1 MVLELRSIGQLDEC
15 RTMASLRET
24 GVTQEKQPLME
35 TLPKVEGKDEVTPAS
50 STCYPTSCKPSQWTN
65 LVGSQLAR

>member
-1 MVLELRSIGQLDEC
+1 MQEDRGYMKRNKLIVVSADAMVDADLE
-15 RTMASLRET
+15 
-24 GVTQEKQPLME
+24 LME